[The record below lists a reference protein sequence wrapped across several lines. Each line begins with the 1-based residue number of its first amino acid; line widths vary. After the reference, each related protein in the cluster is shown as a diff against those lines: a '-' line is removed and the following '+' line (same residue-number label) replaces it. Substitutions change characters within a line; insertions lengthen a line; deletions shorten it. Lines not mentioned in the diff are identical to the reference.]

1 MSKFEAFFKK
11 NKKEVEQFEVKLE
24 SFEAPFVLRVISGQ
38 EHKQIQ
44 KEATKRVKFGRNEK
58 SEMDSQLYNEKLV
71 MASIVSPDLS
81 DQGLQD
87 AYSVHGETELYN
99 IMLNWAEQ
107 ILLVEQI
114 LDKSGFNQTLD
125 DKVDQAKK

>member
-11 NKKEVEQFEVKLE
+11 NKKEVEQFEVKLD
-24 SFEAPFVLRVISGQ
+24 SFDAPFVLRVISGQ

-44 KEATKRVKFGRNEK
+44 RDATKRVKFGRNEK

-71 MASIVSPDLS
+71 MASIVNPDLS
-81 DQGLQD
+81 NQELQD

-99 IMLNWAEQ
+99 TMLNWAEQ

-114 LDKSGFNQTLD
+114 LEKSGFNQNID
-125 DKVDQAKK
+125 DKIEKGKN